1 MKTRI
6 LLLAILLFGVV
17 MSMPSA
23 MAAPPQ
29 VKPSYDL
36 RLRWE
41 TFDTPQRAAATDPT
55 YDLYLARFRAGL
67 DVAWEHWKLHGTLQA
82 GGVAGLPE
90 HGAFAA
96 GPIYYAANG
105 QRTDAGVVGI
115 SELYGAY
122 ESKSLRLVLGRQP
135 YVDGM
140 EVPTGVAYLDA
151 VKKRRL
157 SDRLVGTFDWTNTAR
172 RFDGVSFGYGP
183 GSTHVAVFG
192 LRPLSGAFASRD
204 GAFEEIDD
212 VTVYGATV
220 TGRHGQWIPGTEVR
234 LFTVQYEDE
243 RAVAPGANVSVN
255 TTGASFLVGNAGN
268 STSDLLVWGAL
279 QTGQWGRQ
287 DQKAWAFLV
296 DLGRRFDSAPGKPD
310 IHLAW
315 EQASGDSD
323 PRDGEH
329 GTFFNVLPTNH
340 KFYGSM
346 DYVAFQNLRDAYA
359 EALFAAGP
367 KLKVRTAFHDFALT
381 ETADAWY
388 GGSGAYEKGS
398 FGYAAR
404 SIGRSYPSKS
414 LGQELDV
421 ELTWP
426 LPSGF
431 EVGVGGGR
439 WWSGDA
445 AKAFFILEQQGSWAY
460 VQLGWKK

>member
-1 MKTRI
+1 MTTRT
-6 LLLAILLFGVV
+6 LFAILLACVALPV
-17 MSMPSA
+17 T
-23 MAAPPQ
+23 AAPPQ

-41 TFDTPQRAAATDPT
+41 TFDTPRRLPATDST

-67 DVAWEHWKLHGTLQA
+67 DVAWERWKLHGTLQA
-82 GGVAGLPE
+82 GGVAGIPE

-96 GPIYYAANG
+96 GPAYFAANG
-105 QRTDAGVVGI
+105 QRTDAGVIGI

-135 YVDGM
+135 YVDGV
-140 EVPTGVAYLDA
+140 EVLTGVAHLDA

-157 SDRLVGTFDWTNTAR
+157 SDRLVGTLEWPNTAR

-192 LRPLSGAFASRD
+192 LRPLAGAFESH
-204 GAFEEIDD
+204 GEVFEEIDD

-243 RAVAPGANVSVN
+243 RAIAPGANVSVN
-255 TTGASFLVGNAGN
+255 TSGVSFLAGNA
-268 STSDLLVWGAL
+268 TSDLLVWGAL
-279 QTGQWGRQ
+279 QTGEWGSQ
-287 DQKAWAFLV
+287 DQDAWAFLV
-296 DLGRRFDSAPGKPD
+296 DLGRRFDDAPGKPD
-310 IHLAW
+310 VHLAW
-315 EQASGDSD
+315 EQSSGDSN

-346 DYVAFQNLRDAYA
+346 DYLAFQNLRDAYA

-381 ETADAWY
+381 ETADSWY
-388 GGSGAYEKGS
+388 GGSGAFEKGS

-404 SIGRSYPSKS
+404 SIGRPYPSKN
-414 LGQELDV
+414 LGQELNV

-445 AKAFFILEQQGSWAY
+445 AKAFFTLERQGTWGY